1 MIAAGWSPSVR
12 LFEAAACGVPIISD
26 SWPGLDE
33 VLVPGREILI
43 ARSGAEV
50 VRHLRA
56 TGADE
61 RARIAAA
68 ARARVLRAHTAACR
82 AREFEAH
89 VAEAGALAR
98 PDLAA
103 SA

>member
-1 MIAAGWSPSVR
+1 
-12 LFEAAACGVPIISD
+12 
-26 SWPGLDE
+26 
-33 VLVPGREILI
+33 
-43 ARSGAEV
+43 
-50 VRHLRA
+50 
-56 TGADE
+56 
-61 RARIAAA
+61 
-68 ARARVLRAHTAACR
+68 VLRAHTAACR